1 MEVASSGRLQ
11 RDARACATPVLT
23 EEGVHVGACGACTQD
38 CSHALEDFWEG
49 GGRPQRRVRRVHSRT
64 PTLTVVTLASAI
76 LAAALG
82 SCAARVA
89 KNTSRFCA
97 VARAARRAVVRHVL
111 WLRLHLQVRRAA
123 GRRTVT
129 LTAPSIV
136 TVPAGTV
143 EIVVGRDEIIVV
155 VGRVVPIHVV
165 PIDLRIVGVEVLV
178 LRGGVVQH
186 GL

>member
-1 MEVASSGRLQ
+1 MWVASPRRRSRRSRSWHRCCQLVTTVAP
-11 RDARACATPVLT
+11 RWSAVAA
-23 EEGVHVGACGACTQD
+23 VGA
-38 CSHALEDFWEG
+38 
-49 GGRPQRRVRRVHSRT
+49 
-64 PTLTVVTLASAI
+64 I
-76 LAAALG
+76 AA
-82 SCAARVA
+82 
-89 KNTSRFCA
+89 
-97 VARAARRAVVRHVL
+97 
-111 WLRLHLQVRRAA
+111 
-123 GRRTVT
+123 VT

-155 VGRVVPIHVV
+155 VGRVVPIPVV